1 MAYVSNNIS
10 VNVST
15 SYYSIN
21 KYSTNLDKLSVS
33 LKRPPNSRNSPFPS
47 AISVTV
53 LTALRIGQKE
63 VSMSQPH
70 FKLQKE
76 VFETATKAVNFKIFE
91 INSAQFVVTYESLC
105 EVKVIRA
112 TVNITRPIPANF
124 PYKIEFE
131 VVTSAGREKLSST
144 DGSPQELL
152 QSILLDT
159 QGVFN
164 DGRKVIIDAK
174 MHFEIGGS
182 GNFELGPQDTSQLGK
197 ALHGLRTVCL
207 SMQLV

>member
-1 MAYVSNNIS
+1 MIFFSFISCTVSPSIHVSSPSLEEGSVVRLILCNGELLPREHKSVTFSVSTYPMAYVSNNIS

-91 INSAQFVVTYESLC
+91 IS
-105 EVKVIRA
+105 
-112 TVNITRPIPANF
+112 
-124 PYKIEFE
+124 EF
-131 VVTSAGREKLSST
+131 
-144 DGSPQELL
+144 
-152 QSILLDT
+152 
-159 QGVFN
+159 
-164 DGRKVIIDAK
+164 
-174 MHFEIGGS
+174 
-182 GNFELGPQDTSQLGK
+182 QL
-197 ALHGLRTVCL
+197 
-207 SMQLV
+207 